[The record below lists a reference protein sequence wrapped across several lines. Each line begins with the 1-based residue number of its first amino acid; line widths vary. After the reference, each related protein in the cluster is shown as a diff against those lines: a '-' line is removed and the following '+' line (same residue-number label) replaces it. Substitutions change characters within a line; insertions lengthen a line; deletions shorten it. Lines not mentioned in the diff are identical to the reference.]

1 MTMPTRTMTITEK
14 RGRDNNS
21 PHRSSLLLRSLVV
34 TFGVCLIPR
43 LYTVTFRPPS
53 GLVSNLDNFVAAVT
67 TTSCD
72 KIHESGRKNTRK
84 PAMAT
89 LTDTLGQRPTMTF
102 GTFHTWARLG
112 WAWIRPDNAAADAK
126 DIFTH
131 GVGDDQALGASTSS
145 RNTSRARSGRPQPRH
160 DLLADLAHLLHSL
173 NVGRNDA
180 ADRPARSGR
189 CSGDSVGS
197 TCGHRLKFA

>member
-1 MTMPTRTMTITEK
+1 MPTRTMTITEK
-14 RGRDNNS
+14 RGGDNNS

-72 KIHESGRKNTRK
+72 KIHKSGRKNTRNTRK

-102 GTFHTWARLG
+102 GTFHTWPASAGPGLG
-112 WAWIRPDNAAADAK
+112 QTMRQLTPKISSL
-126 DIFTH
+126 T
-131 GVGDDQALGASTSS
+131 ALAMT
-145 RNTSRARSGRPQPRH
+145 RH
-160 DLLADLAHLLHSL
+160 SE
-173 NVGRNDA
+173 
-180 ADRPARSGR
+180 PARR
-189 CSGDSVGS
+189 AEIRRVLEADDRKPDTIFRPILPTCSARG
-197 TCGHRLKFA
+197 T